1 MKNIIYRSCRPFNRF
16 IGALLFLLAVSSTA
30 SAVGPKDLR
39 EPQPPIVT
47 DDGILFSYRSE
58 TTPRYVKIIGD
69 FNDWERS
76 YYMTKNRHGVFVF
89 LYEETG
95 KKGIVLTGGRYRYRF
110 LVDGIWINDPL
121 NNCIQYDAGGTALSC
136 FDVPASIVIADKNPL
151 HVHGN
156 SYVFYYRNDTA
167 QEVYLVGDFNNWN
180 PYSLPMKRN
189 ESGLW
194 ESEVDIL
201 PGSYAYAFI
210 VDGIQKKDPLGTH
223 IVYDRFDREYSK
235 LTLP

>member
-1 MKNIIYRSCRPFNRF
+1 MKNTFYRSCYHFV
-16 IGALLFLLAVSSTA
+16 GMLLLLLLGSGTA
-30 SAVGPKDLR
+30 FAVGPKDLR

-47 DDGILFSYRSE
+47 DSGVLFSYRSE
-58 TTPRYVKIIGD
+58 KTPKYVKIIGD

-89 LYEETG
+89 LYDETG
-95 KKGIVLTGGRYRYRF
+95 KKGIVLPEGKYMYRL
-110 LVDGIWINDPL
+110 LVDGIWINDPS
-121 NNCIQYDAGGTALSC
+121 NDRFEYDAGGTSLSC
-136 FDVPASIVIADKNPL
+136 FDVPAPIVIAEQNPL

-167 QEVYLVGDFNNWN
+167 REVCLMGDFNNWN

-189 ESGLW
+189 RSGLW

-201 PGSYAYAFI
+201 PGSYAYVFL
-210 VDGIQKKDPLGTH
+210 VDGVYRKDPLGTN